1 MLYKASGVGLCV
13 MVLLYLIVGKTF
25 MPTLDEGDVLVQ
37 LQKLPSISLESSLSL
52 DTRVQQSVL
61 EAVPEVKSIIA
72 RAGSDELGLD
82 PMGLNETDMFLVLK
96 PKSEWSGN
104 KEDIINQLREILDN
118 SWRRLWFHAAN

>member
-25 MPTLDEGDVLVQ
+25 MPTLDERRCTGPVTKVTFHF
-37 LQKLPSISLESSLSL
+37 SESSLSL

-72 RAGSDELGLD
+72 RAE
-82 PMGLNETDMFLVLK
+82 F
-96 PKSEWSGN
+96 
-104 KEDIINQLREILDN
+104 R
-118 SWRRLWFHAAN
+118 